1 MALSNLEYSVYSQTN
16 TTCFEQ
22 HLPLTGF
29 IILTTCLCLFSWTPL
44 RRFAGAGLFDSIPS
58 APTAA
63 HLINYTKEPMAF
75 QKSAAAAL
83 LWQCALAAV
92 AAEEVLQ
99 QQEAAAGSNGAGSS
113 ARVGLDVEGCI
124 TVDGS
129 MWVVQA
135 RPQV

>member
-1 MALSNLEYSVYSQTN
+1 MNAHNI
-16 TTCFEQ
+16 
-22 HLPLTGF
+22 P
-29 IILTTCLCLFSWTPL
+29 
-44 RRFAGAGLFDSIPS
+44 RFAGAGLFDSIPTT
-58 APTAA
+58 PTTAR
-63 HLINYTKEPMAF
+63 LINYTREPMAWN
-75 QKSAAAAL
+75 KTAAASL

-99 QQEAAAGSNGAGSS
+99 QQDEVAAGSS
-113 ARVGLDVEGCI
+113 RVGLDVEGCI